1 MNGSPK
7 AEIANQEKTGERQ
20 LAIPYSRSYK
30 GGGGVGTSFRPNDFW
45 DLLDGQALAMIG
57 R

>member
-1 MNGSPK
+1 MNGSSK

-30 GGGGVGTSFRPNDFW
+30 GGGGVGTSFRRNDFW